1 MIELKRCN
9 YFTGDIA
16 CVSSAVSSIVKFLE
30 VDGRNPILFTPPK
43 PMGSKSKSITNLI
56 YYITPQITW
65 NDFEDFKSKIEDPAN
80 RFRVNLMIFDFWSLS
95 RSEISRYKELI
106 DEFKIDHIITAKEYL
121 YKDSE
126 DVADFHVKSEY
137 KDLSTSSSTG
147 YMATRSEIWLTNKI
161 DNWTATLDSLKT
173 GYIRDKKIDD
183 IFNK

>member
-30 VDGRNPILFTPPK
+30 LDGRNPILFTSPK
-43 PMGSKSKSITNLI
+43 PTSSGKNITNLI
-56 YYITPQITW
+56 YYISPQITF

-80 RFRVNLMIFDFWSLS
+80 RFRVNLMIFDFWTLS
-95 RSEISRYKELI
+95 RGLIPKYKELI
-106 DEFKIDHIITAKEYL
+106 DELGIDYIIVAKEYI

-161 DNWTATLDSLKT
+161 DGWTATLDSLKT

>member
-9 YFTGDIA
+9 YFTGDTSS
-16 CVSSAVSSIVKFLE
+16 VSNAVSSIVKFLE

-43 PMGSKSKSITNLI
+43 PIDSKGNITNLI
-56 YYITPQITW
+56 YYITPQITF

-95 RSEISRYKELI
+95 RGLIPKYKELI
-106 DEFKIDHIITAKEYL
+106 DQLNIDYIIVAKEYI
-121 YKDSE
+121 YKDSD
-126 DVADFHVKSEY
+126 DVADFHVKTEY
-137 KDLSTSSSTG
+137 KDLSPNSSAG
-147 YMATRSEIWLTNKI
+147 YMATRSETWLTNKV
-161 DNWTATLDSLKT
+161 DGWTATLDSLKT